1 MTALTDATT
10 FAIQSWPKISNIQK
24 IIIQESIAMS
34 QHEKN
39 VLNYMGYKFDHDKKN
54 NFKKSENKEQSAIHD
69 KQNRNHDK
77 ELHM

>member
-1 MTALTDATT
+1 
-10 FAIQSWPKISNIQK
+10 
-24 IIIQESIAMS
+24 MS

-39 VLNYMGYKFDHDKKN
+39 VLNYMGYKFDHDKEN